1 LRLRASL
8 VFVFGALGVA
18 AVAACSGGGGG
29 GSSYPPSIH
38 ASPVIAVASPLPSPV
53 VNQSVAVAPVSNAA
67 ITKAPIPAP
76 SGFTSTLSIP
86 NATVPANTT
95 ITVNSSSAIPTNSSF
110 PALSTSRRAGSS
122 SRMPQSTGGDY
133 TTIFFDSLMPSNPI
147 TVAGN
152 LSATQAFPAGTL
164 FAGTTYYLAF
174 YDPTQASPA
183 WQTIASTTP
192 NADGVTLAFSGTAGS
207 TTLLAKQ
214 TYGFAIFTVPAG
226 SASTPPPAPALEA
239 YIPQGSGGITV
250 VNAAGVVATSLPIN
264 SGSLG
269 LDDSGNVYALT
280 YPQNPT
286 PAPAGMVGSS
296 PVPAVLAKYPAGSSV
311 ASITYALSQPQNAY
325 FNVTSGSGELAAFGY
340 PTQNSA
346 SPTYQ
351 YQAIDVWNAGSTGG
365 APSVTI
371 TEPSGGVPF
380 GILDHAGNLYVTH
393 YTATGAF
400 NYDVYSPPFSSAS
413 VPSATI
419 PETIVPPDQQYAFN
433 PNYAAVGSD
442 GTLYVTEYTFNQ
454 FGGQFDPLAG
464 LYIYKPNASGTGYT
478 ESFVATTANANGPGP
493 EGVDVDANNNIY
505 VANSN
510 EANLFDANG
519 NYLGSQ
525 NDSLHDITIYGPGG
539 TAPRHVTGSFSAVP
553 VAVSADGTL
562 FFSSFGDYNG
572 DGGGVRGSFS
582 LLPSA
587 TTVTQVAPS
596 GASLFALY
604 DGSRETT
611 GLHRKTASVAS
622 GSSTHAGIGPIGRA
636 RISAARSAFLKR
648 LGKVH

>member
-226 SASTPPPAPALEA
+226 SASTPPPAPVLEA

-264 SGSLG
+264 SKSLG

-286 PAPAGMVGSS
+286 PAPAGVVGSS

-311 ASITYALSQPQNAY
+311 ASITYTLSQPQNAY
-325 FNVTSGSGELAAFGY
+325 FDVTSGAGEVAAYGY
-340 PTQNSA
+340 PVQSSTSA
-346 SPTYQ
+346 TGQSQ
-351 YQAIDVWNAGSTGG
+351 SVDVWDAGSTGG
-365 APSVTI
+365 PPSRTI

-380 GILDHAGNLYVTH
+380 GIIDHAGNLYTTH
-393 YTATGAF
+393 FTASGTF
-400 NYDVYSPPFSSAS
+400 NYDVYAPG
-413 VPSATI
+413 SATPTSTI
-419 PETIVPPDQQYAFN
+419 AETIVPASEQYEFN
-433 PNYAAVGSD
+433 PNYAAVGFD

-454 FGGQFDPLAG
+454 FGAFDPLAG
-464 LYIYKPNASGTGYT
+464 LYIYKPNASGGYT
-478 ESFVATTANANGPGP
+478 ESFVATTSNANGPGP

-510 EANLFDANG
+510 GADLYDSNG

-539 TAPRHVTGSFSAVP
+539 TSPRHVTGAFSAYP

-562 FFSSFGDYNG
+562 FFSSFRDYNE
-572 DGGGVRGSFS
+572 DGGGVNASFS
-582 LLPSA
+582 LLPTA
-587 TTVTQVAPS
+587 TTVTQVAPAGGS
-596 GASLFALY
+596 AFALY

-622 GSSTHAGIGPIGRA
+622 GSSTHAGIGPIGHA